1 MLNQGLAAIPEKQR
15 LKSRNKASRITKNR
29 DLNTEPV
36 KLDSN
41 LKDIEKRILL
51 KMKNNKTDR
60 KAEEL
65 LVPNISKLENHIQNR
80 YLRSPGSDKADNSF
94 PKLANSSITSA
105 YSSPYGKRTD
115 QDQDLRLGRFS
126 LNLINYFH
134 KTYIN
139 REI

>member
-1 MLNQGLAAIPEKQR
+1 M
-15 LKSRNKASRITKNR
+15 KSRNKASRITKNR
-29 DLNTEPV
+29 DLNTEPL

-51 KMKNNKTDR
+51 KMKNNRTDR

-65 LVPNISKLENHIQNR
+65 VVPSVNKFEHPVKNR

-115 QDQDLRLGRFS
+115 HDQDLRLGRFAPPSS
-126 LNLINYFH
+126 LIFT
-134 KTYIN
+134 KF
-139 REI
+139 